1 MSNSAIIF
9 VPGAWHSPDG
19 YDKVI
24 ALLSARGFTN
34 RKIHL
39 ASIGRSPPVTSIE
52 PDVEAI
58 RAAALV
64 EMQQGH
70 DVTVVCHSY
79 GGLPTSEALE
89 GLDKRQTVGGGRVLA
104 IVYIAALVMSEGVSL
119 NAALVAR
126 GENRTEEYLDLLSDG
141 NIFFKKES
149 NPGEVFYSDLS
160 AEDSAYWV
168 TQLKP
173 HAPSTFDTPGKYAA
187 WKDIPSWYLVC
198 RQDIAMPPDV
208 QRAFV
213 QEARKYLDQVGGL
226 GTGQQ
231 RMRSQEIDAS
241 HSPFLSR
248 PEETAAFIESAAMA
262 NSMAN
267 SL

>member
-1 MSNSAIIF
+1 MSNSASIF

-24 ALLSARGFTN
+24 VLLSARGFTN

-39 ASIGRSPPVTSIE
+39 ASVGRSPPVTSIE
-52 PDVEAI
+52 SDVEAI
-58 RAAALV
+58 QAAALA
-64 EMQQGH
+64 EMQQGR

-79 GGLPTSEALE
+79 SGLPTSEALE
-89 GLDKRQTVGGGRVLA
+89 GLDKPQIVGGGRILA
-104 IVYIAALVMSEGVSL
+104 IVYIAALMISEGVSL

-126 GENRTEEYLDLLSDG
+126 GENRTEEYFDLLSDG
-141 NIFFKKES
+141 NIFFKES

-187 WKDIPSWYLVC
+187 WKDIPS
-198 RQDIAMPPDV
+198 
-208 QRAFV
+208 
-213 QEARKYLDQVGGL
+213 
-226 GTGQQ
+226 
-231 RMRSQEIDAS
+231 
-241 HSPFLSR
+241 
-248 PEETAAFIESAAMA
+248 
-262 NSMAN
+262 
-267 SL
+267 